1 MHYGDL
7 VKSASSIKEA
17 ENILKEIYEESPDY
31 WPNGLSSKHFDGGL
45 YLIREASTKDPVGF
59 VGWQE
64 RDEGINKIG
73 YYSIGVQKQHRRKGF
88 AKEAVNKIISE
99 KSAGV
104 DIVRALIVEK
114 NKPSMGLAD
123 SLDENVQIK
132 KASIDFTPGQRT
144 LYMSLLA
151 GLVGGTHAPGGVW
164 DPDRALI
171 TGGAGLA
178 LGGGVGYASEIAGR
192 AWDKFIG
199 EENVEE
205 EDGSDPYRWYY
216 HGDGDGSEA
225 ENWEYLDEDDERVLE
240 KRRLAEKEASRNDL
254 GKEIGDLYKSLVIKS
269 ASMEKKSNALL
280 QWLLTRGA
288 AGPTAARIGLGAGAG
303 YGVGH
308 VENKKYGFDE
318 SGAGGIN
325 KLLNMVSFG
334 LGGAWKS
341 LKPFGLWPLKTGGIW
356 GGDMWGDQMKKQEAL
371 VKLKLQAA
379 QLESDAA
386 GKSMWSDIQK
396 LPTWAK
402 VLGGAGLTGLA
413 GSAIYSNIKKDSP
426 DLEIA
431 TGKPGVINLE
441 IPEKK
446 ISDDFYRSISRD
458 LLFKNKALNAKRN
471 KQDADTADD
480 ERQER
485 LALEDNY

>member
-114 NKPSMGLAD
+114 NKPSMGLAN

-132 KASIDFTPGQRT
+132 K
-144 LYMSLLA
+144 
-151 GLVGGTHAPGGVW
+151 
-164 DPDRALI
+164 
-171 TGGAGLA
+171 
-178 LGGGVGYASEIAGR
+178 
-192 AWDKFIG
+192 
-199 EENVEE
+199 
-205 EDGSDPYRWYY
+205 
-216 HGDGDGSEA
+216 
-225 ENWEYLDEDDERVLE
+225 
-240 KRRLAEKEASRNDL
+240 ASRNDL

-318 SGAGGIN
+318 AGAGGIN

-356 GGDMWGDQMKKQEAL
+356 GGDMWGDQMKKQEDL